1 MNLYRESL
9 KIKSIT
15 IKNRIG
21 MSPMC
26 MYSATDGM
34 ANDWH
39 FVHYATRAIG
49 GAGLIIQ
56 EATAVSPEG
65 RISPYDLGLW
75 KDEQI
80 EPLKKITAFLRSQ
93 GCVPAIQ
100 LAHAGRKA
108 SHDKPSNGEK
118 QLLPSEGGWQTVA
131 PSPIPYYDNE
141 LPPEEL
147 TEDGISR
154 IINDFREAALRAS
167 KSGFQAVEIH
177 AAHGYLISEFLSPLT
192 NKRTDRFGGSFENRI
207 RLLLMIVD
215 AVKTVWDDNLP
226 IIVRLSATEWAEG
239 GWDIHDTVKLAEIL
253 KERGVDIID
262 CSSGG
267 NIPTQQI
274 QIKPL
279 YQVPFAEAVRKT
291 GIGVAAVGLITQP
304 EEIERILQNKQAD
317 MVLLGRELLRNPYFP
332 LNAADMPFPEQYK
345 RGKR

>member
-1 MNLYRESL
+1 MKIYTEPLT
-9 KIKSIT
+9 IKSLT

-39 FVHYATRAIG
+39 FVHYATRAVG

-65 RISPYDLGLW
+65 RITPFDLGLW

-80 EPLKKITAFLRSQ
+80 EPLKKITEFIRSQ
-93 GCVPAIQ
+93 GCVPAVQ

-131 PSPIPYYDNE
+131 PSPIPYFENE
-141 LPPEEL
+141 LPPVEL
-147 TEDGISR
+147 TEEGILK
-154 IINDFREAALRAS
+154 IVNDFRDAASRAA
-167 KSGFQAVEIH
+167 KAGFQAVEIH

-192 NKRTDRFGGSFENRI
+192 NRRSDHFGGSFENRI
-207 RLLLMIVD
+207 RILLMIVD
-215 AVKTVWDDNLP
+215 SVKTVWDDNLP
-226 IIVRLSATEWAEG
+226 IMVRLSATEWAEG
-239 GWDIHDTVKLAEIL
+239 GWDIQDTVKLAEIL
-253 KERGVDIID
+253 KEKGVDIID

-267 NIPTQQI
+267 NIPDQKI
-274 QIKPL
+274 AIKPL

-291 GIGVAAVGLITQP
+291 GIHTAAVGLITQQ
-304 EEIERILQNKQAD
+304 EEIESILEKGQAD
-317 MVLLGRELLRNPYFP
+317 LVLLGRELLRNPYFP
-332 LNAADMPFPEQYK
+332 LTAGIPFPEQYK
-345 RGKR
+345 RGKK

>member
-1 MNLYRESL
+1 MSNYNEPL
-9 KIKSIT
+9 KIKSLT

-39 FVHYATRAIG
+39 FVHYATRAVG

-80 EPLKKITAFLRSQ
+80 EPLKKITEFIRSQ
-93 GCVPAIQ
+93 GGIPAVQ

-108 SHDKPSNGEK
+108 SHDKSSNGEK

-131 PSPIPYYDNE
+131 PSPISYYENE
-141 LPPEEL
+141 LAPVEL
-147 TEDGISR
+147 TEEGILQ
-154 IINDFREAALRAS
+154 IVNDFREAALRAA
-167 KSGFQAVEIH
+167 KAGFQAVEIH

-192 NKRTDRFGGSFENRI
+192 NRRKDRFGGSFENRI

-215 AVKTVWDDNLP
+215 SVKTVWNDDLP
-226 IIVRLSATEWAEG
+226 IIVRLSVTEWAEG
-239 GWDIHDTVKLAEIL
+239 GWDIQDSMKLAEIL
-253 KERGVDIID
+253 KENGVDIID

-267 NIPTQQI
+267 NIPNQEIT
-274 QIKPL
+274 IKPL
-279 YQVPFAEAVRKT
+279 YQVPFADAVRKT
-291 GIGVAAVGLITQP
+291 GIRTSAVGLITQP
-304 EEIERILQNKQAD
+304 EEIESILENGQAD
-317 MVLLGRELLRNPYFP
+317 LVLLGRELLRNPYFP
-332 LNAADMPFPEQYK
+332 LTLGMPFPEQYK

>member
-1 MNLYRESL
+1 MNLYKESL

-26 MYSATDGM
+26 MYSAADGM
-34 ANDWH
+34 ANDWR

-80 EPLKKITAFLRSQ
+80 EPLKKITAFIRSQ

-108 SHDKPSNGEK
+108 SHEKPSNGEK
-118 QLLPSEGGWQTVA
+118 QLLPTEGGWETVA
-131 PSPIPYYDNE
+131 PYTIPYCDNE

-147 TEDGISR
+147 MKDGISR
-154 IINDFREAALRAS
+154 IVNDFREAALRAS
-167 KSGFQAVEIH
+167 KSGFQAIEIH
-177 AAHGYLISEFLSPLT
+177 AAHGYLISKFLSLLT
-192 NKRTDRFGGSFENRI
+192 NKHTDRFGGSFENRI

-215 AVKTVWDDNLP
+215 AIKTVWEDNLP
-226 IIVRLSATEWAEG
+226 IMVRLSATEWAEG
-239 GWDIHDTVKLAEIL
+239 WDIHDTVKLAQIL
-253 KERGVDIID
+253 KEKGVDIID

-267 NIPTQQI
+267 NIPTRQI

-304 EEIERILQNKQAD
+304 KKIDFLIRQFGNFSNHIIEQKLERKIF
-317 MVLLGRELLRNPYFP
+317 YS
-332 LNAADMPFPEQYK
+332 
-345 RGKR
+345 

>member
-118 QLLPSEGGWQTVA
+118 QLLPSEGGCQTVA

-177 AAHGYLISEFLSPLT
+177 AAHGYLLSEFLSPLT
-192 NKRTDRFGGSFENRI
+192 NKRTDRFGGSFENRV

-215 AVKTVWDDNLP
+215 AVKTVWDNDLP

-332 LNAADMPFPEQYK
+332 LNTAGMPFPEQYK

>member
-1 MNLYRESL
+1 MKIYTEPLT
-9 KIKSIT
+9 IKSLT

-39 FVHYATRAIG
+39 FVHYATRAVG

-65 RISPYDLGLW
+65 RITPYDLGLW

-80 EPLKKITAFLRSQ
+80 QPLKKITDFIRSQ
-93 GCVPAIQ
+93 GCVPAVQ

-131 PSPIPYYDNE
+131 PSPIPYYENE
-141 LPPEEL
+141 LPPVEL
-147 TEDGISR
+147 TEESILK
-154 IINDFREAALRAS
+154 IVNDFKDAASRAA
-167 KSGFQAVEIH
+167 KAGFQAIEIH

-192 NKRTDRFGGSFENRI
+192 NQRKDRFGGSFENRI
-207 RLLLMIVD
+207 RFLLMVVD
-215 AVKTVWDDNLP
+215 SIQTVWDKNLP
-226 IIVRLSATEWAEG
+226 IMVRLSATEWADG
-239 GWDIHDTVKLAEIL
+239 GWDIQDTVKLAEIL
-253 KERGVDIID
+253 KEKGVDIID

-267 NIPTQQI
+267 NIPDQKI
-274 QIKPL
+274 EIKPL

-291 GIGVAAVGLITQP
+291 GIGVAAVGLITQS
-304 EEIERILQNKQAD
+304 EEIEHILENGQAD
-317 MVLLGRELLRNPYFP
+317 LVLLGRELLRNPYFP
-332 LNAADMPFPEQYK
+332 LTAGIPFPEQYK
-345 RGKR
+345 RGRR